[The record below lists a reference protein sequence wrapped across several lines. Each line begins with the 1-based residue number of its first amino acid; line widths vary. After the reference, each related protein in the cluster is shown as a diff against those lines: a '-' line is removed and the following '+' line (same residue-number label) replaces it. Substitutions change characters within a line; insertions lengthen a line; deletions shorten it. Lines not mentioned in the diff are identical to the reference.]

1 MVLFVDASGLFT
13 VAAVDNIDYIPSA
26 TTAKDSFHGTGISL
40 MLYVSFM
47 HLEVAVQHINPGQ
60 VPSLACRPTFVCTRQ
75 ANSVDLPVHIRDMIS
90 LSEKHSEVLAEF
102 CAGKFAVHK
111 TSNKFSMM
119 AIDQLL

>member
-1 MVLFVDASGLFT
+1 M
-13 VAAVDNIDYIPSA
+13 AAVDNIDYIPSA
-26 TTAKDSFHGTGISL
+26 ATAKDSFHGTGISL

-47 HLEVAVQHINPGQ
+47 RLEVAVQHLNPGQ
-60 VPSLACRPTFVCTRQ
+60 VPCLAADQRLYALAKQIQWTY
-75 ANSVDLPVHIRDMIS
+75 LPVHIRDMIS

-119 AIDQLL
+119 AINQLL